1 MSDDA
6 RITELEV
13 KLAYQQ
19 QTIDSLN
26 EVVREFA
33 ARVLKLEL
41 QLKQLAEST
50 RDAGSIG
57 PALDKPPHY

>member
-1 MSDDA
+1 MSDT
-6 RITELEV
+6 RITDLEV

-33 ARVLKLEL
+33 TRVLKLEH

-50 RDAGSIG
+50 ANSAGSIG